1 MAQPLINITRQQ
13 ALVFA
18 CFLVLYEFL
27 TYVANDMIMPG
38 MLKVVESFKG
48 PESAVA
54 TSLTAYILGGASLQL
69 FLGPISDRYGRRP
82 VMLSG
87 AFLFLLCTVAIACSN
102 SIDQFLAA
110 RFFQGMGLCF
120 IGVIGY
126 ATLQEIFA
134 EMDAIRLIAIMAN
147 VSTIA
152 PLLGPLLGAAFI
164 HYFSWRLIFV
174 LIGLFALLALWGLWR
189 FMPEP
194 IGQTKRDGEEIQ
206 RISLS
211 PRTVLSNY
219 KNLLT
224 NAPFI
229 LGSIALGLVGL
240 PCVAWIAL
248 APVILIAEA
257 KLSVIQYGLWQIPLF
272 GATILG
278 NWVLQR
284 LTHRGTVKK
293 ILRLGSVVV
302 GVGLLTSFLL
312 TLAVSNYFFWLL
324 PGLIIYFFGLGIAA
338 APLNRFILFCTPISK
353 GTTSALMSMIGM
365 CVQAIGIE
373 IANHFYQS
381 HSNTFF
387 GFYCALTGFGYFL
400 FLAGALF
407 LTKSSEAVEN

>member
-1 MAQPLINITRQQ
+1 MAQPLIPITRKQ

-48 PESAVA
+48 PETAVA

-87 AFLFLLCTVAIACSN
+87 ALLFLLCTAAIACSN
-102 SIDQFLAA
+102 SIDQFLVA

-174 LIGLFALLALWGLWR
+174 LIGTFALFALWGLWR

-194 IGQTKRDGEEIQ
+194 IGQTKRDGQKIQ
-206 RISLS
+206 RVSLA
-211 PRTVLSNY
+211 PRTVFNNY
-219 KNLLT
+219 KNLFT
-224 NAPFI
+224 NAPFMF
-229 LGSIALGLVGL
+229 GSIALGLMGL

-248 APVILIAEA
+248 APVILIADA
-257 KLSVIQYGLWQIPLF
+257 KLSVIQYGLWQVPLF
-272 GATILG
+272 GATIMG

-293 ILRLGSVVV
+293 ILRLGSIIL
-302 GVGLLTSFLL
+302 GVGLLASFILPFAL
-312 TLAVSNYFFWLL
+312 SNSFIWLL
-324 PGLIIYFFGLGIAA
+324 PGFIIYFFGLGIAG
-338 APLNRFILFCTPISK
+338 APLNRFILFCTPVGK

-365 CVQAIGIE
+365 CTQAVGIE
-373 IANHFYQS
+373 IANHLYQS
-381 HSNTFF
+381 HSNSLF
-387 GFYCALTGFGYFL
+387 GFYCALTGFAYFI
-400 FLAGALF
+400 FLTGALL
-407 LTKSSEAVEN
+407 LTKDNEKI